1 MRVSLALALCFLIS
15 PAMALA
21 ELPPCPDLGLLE
33 SDGPAATRQF
43 RELSAK
49 APRLF
54 RAIVGNDLKAAK
66 RYLAA
71 GDDPN
76 ACALGVS
83 LVGQAVAYDRLD
95 IAEQLLQAGA
105 SLDAPRN
112 ANGETALYNTLGH
125 SQFGKALALV
135 NRGANIKAEVDGILP
150 IHVASAM
157 QMPGALP
164 DREQI
169 LLVRQLLL
177 HGAGANTTT
186 RDGLSPLF
194 FAVRNGNLPLIRLL
208 LAFGAD
214 PGLAEAQGLTP
225 RYLARMGK
233 RGDLESLLAGYG
245 VAIQPA
251 STVVAQHIERHEDAA
266 LRAALARENIVLLTP
281 AAQQA
286 LLVAAMS
293 ADNPTAIGEL
303 VRWGVDPNGALEL
316 PGDID
321 SESMTPL
328 QLAVAYRLP
337 TRIIEALVANGAD
350 PNGRLALQ
358 ADSPPPLLF
367 ALTLSDVATARTLIR
382 LGADPKITRQPGDTP
397 ALCSAVGIFD
407 PEHAAPL
414 QELIKE
420 LLAAGAKINAIGPKG
435 LTALHWAAMAGNT
448 AVVRLLLDHGADP
461 NSRDDQHRTPL
472 AHAKTNRHAAIV
484 ALLKPV
490 TK

>member
-1 MRVSLALALCFLIS
+1 
-15 PAMALA
+15 MAAA
-21 ELPPCPDLGLLE
+21 ELASCPDVGLLPE
-33 SDGPAATRQF
+33 SEGPAATRQF

-83 LVGQAVAYDRLD
+83 LVGQAIAHERLD
-95 IAEQLLQAGA
+95 IAEKLLQAGA

-112 ANGETALYNTLGH
+112 ANGETVLYNTLGH

-135 NRGANIKAEVDGILP
+135 HRGANIKAEVDGVQP
-150 IHVASAM
+150 IHVASV
-157 QMPGALP
+157 MPTSGSLP

-169 LLVRQLLL
+169 LLVRVLLL
-177 HGAGANTTT
+177 RGAGANTPT
-186 RDGLSPLF
+186 RDGMTPLF

-214 PGLAEAQGLTP
+214 PDLADTQGITP
-225 RYLARMGK
+225 LYLARMAR

-251 STVVAQHIERHEDAA
+251 PTVVAQYIEQHEHAA
-266 LRAALARENIVLLTP
+266 LRTALAGENLVLLTP
-281 AAQQA
+281 AARQA
-286 LLVAAMS
+286 LLVAAMA

-321 SESMTPL
+321 PESMTPL

-350 PNGRLALQ
+350 PNARLALQ
-358 ADSPPPLLF
+358 ADSIPPLLL
-367 ALTLSDVATARTLIR
+367 ALAGYDVATARILVR
-382 LGADPKITRQPGDTP
+382 LGADPNIARQTSDVP
-397 ALCSAVGIFD
+397 ALCSAVGIDD
-407 PEHAAPL
+407 PKHPERPL
-414 QELIKE
+414 ELAKE
-420 LLAAGAKINAIGPKG
+420 LLAAGADINVAGPKG
-435 LTALHWAAMAGNT
+435 LTALHWAAMAGN
-448 AVVRLLLDHGADP
+448 AAAVRLLLDHGADP
-461 NSRDDQHRTPL
+461 NLRDDLQQTPL
-472 AHAKTNRHAAIV
+472 AHAKANRHAAIV
-484 ALLKPV
+484 AQLKPL